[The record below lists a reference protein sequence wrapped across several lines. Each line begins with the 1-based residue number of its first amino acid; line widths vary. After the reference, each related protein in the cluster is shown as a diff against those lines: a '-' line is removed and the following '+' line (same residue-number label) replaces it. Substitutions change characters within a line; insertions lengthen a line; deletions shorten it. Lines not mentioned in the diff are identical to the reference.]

1 MFEANYWRLAL
12 EMAAMSKRNPPVDDD
27 ALWQAVTRDIRPL
40 TGRTQAPL
48 PDRRRF
54 AVLVRPHVNP
64 LPPGRPSDRLRPE
77 AAALDGSWDRRI
89 RSGRLEP
96 EVTIDL
102 HGFSLSHAHSI
113 LATAVRR
120 AFAHHNRVLLV
131 ITGKGGTSGR
141 GAIRAALP
149 LWLET
154 ADLRS
159 YVAALRTAHPR
170 HGGSGAWYVVLRR
183 QR

>member
-1 MFEANYWRLAL
+1 
-12 EMAAMSKRNPPVDDD
+12 MATSKPPPDDD

-40 TGRTQAPL
+40 TGRVPAPL
-48 PDRRRF
+48 PDRRRI
-54 AVLVRPHVNP
+54 AVQVRAPAIA
-64 LPPGRPSDRLRPE
+64 LPASRPSDRLRPE

-89 RSGRLEP
+89 RSGRLDP

-102 HGFSLSHAHSI
+102 HGFSLAHAHSV

-131 ITGKGGTSGR
+131 ITGKGGNDGR

-154 ADLRS
+154 PELRGF
-159 YVAALRTAHPR
+159 VAALRSAHPR
-170 HGGSGAWYVVLRR
+170 HGGNGAWYIVLRR
-183 QR
+183 QRGAAD